1 MAKIKHRNFLN
12 TVHEV
17 FTDAKQAGVFLR
29 YAGGQSFSGRTIEV
43 GGRELYHFGTTGNLG
58 PDQDFRLKEASL
70 EKRKLG
76 ANFYKRYSYLQT
88 IDNFILEMI
97 GGMEGRY

>member
-17 FTDAKQAGVFLR
+17 FTDAKQAGVFHR
-29 YAGGQSFSGRTIEV
+29 YVGGQSFSGKIIEV
-43 GGRELYHFGTTGNLG
+43 GGRELYHFGTTGNLELE
-58 PDQDFRLKEASL
+58 QDSRLKEASL

-76 ANFYKRYSYLQT
+76 TKVHERYAYLQAN
-88 IDNFILEMI
+88 DNFILEMI
-97 GGMEGRY
+97 GVMEGQ